1 MSRFHSSSRGPT
13 STERSVAEVVDRLSA
28 FFPDTGRP
36 TGQEVRKQG
45 FDYFPR
51 HWLKSW
57 PDLAKP
63 ELLTYDGRASLTRA
77 DVFTRAATVQTAGDA
92 LSLYVAICSWGSGIY
107 AQSITRRARVLG
119 NPAAPMLLMRSL
131 TRVRAEGA
139 VAAYAALEWG
149 GEDHLK
155 YFGPA
160 FWTKWLYFGGFEAR
174 DRPGPAPLI
183 LDSLVATALGWRI
196 GGWAAA
202 DYERYLAL
210 ASEIGAAWRPSSP
223 LDVVEYSLFQMG
235 KAERLEARA
244 RSRAAV

>member
-1 MSRFHSSSRGPT
+1 
-13 STERSVAEVVDRLSA
+13 VVDRLNVLFA
-28 FFPDTGRP
+28 GADKPAAET
-36 TGQEVRKQG
+36 VREQSVN
-45 FDYFPR
+45 YYPR

-57 PDLAKP
+57 PNDLAVP
-63 ELLTYDGRASLTRA
+63 EVFGDEGRASLTRA
-77 DVFTRAATVQTAGDA
+77 DVFTQAATVETPGEAVC
-92 LSLYVAICSWGSGIY
+92 LYVAVCSWGSGIY

-174 DRPGPAPLI
+174 DRPGSAPLI
-183 LDSLVATALGWRI
+183 LDSFVATALGWRI
-196 GGWAAA
+196 DGWRAG

-210 ASEIGAAWRPSSP
+210 ASEVGAAWRPSSP

-235 KAERLEARA
+235 KAERAEGAQRGEG
-244 RSRAAV
+244 R

>member
-1 MSRFHSSSRGPT
+1 M
-13 STERSVAEVVDRLSA
+13 E
-28 FFPDTGRP
+28 TGKP
-36 TGQEVRKQG
+36 TGETVRKQSVN
-45 FDYFPR
+45 YYPR
-51 HWLKSW
+51 HWCKSW
-57 PDLAKP
+57 PSDLARP
-63 ELLTYDGRASLTRA
+63 EGLGTDGRVSLTRA
-77 DVFTRAATVQTAGDA
+77 DVFTQAATVETPSDA
-92 LSLYVAICSWGSGIY
+92 VSLYVAVCSWGSGIY

-155 YFGPA
+155 HFGPA
-160 FWTKWLYFGGFEAR
+160 FWTKWLYFGGFDAKA
-174 DRPGPAPLI
+174 RPGTAPLI
-183 LDSLVATALGWRI
+183 LDSLVASALGWRI
-196 GGWAAA
+196 GGWSTA

-210 ASEIGAAWRPSSP
+210 ASEVRQAWCPSAP

-244 RSRAAV
+244 RSRPRDE